1 MISFYYIIRE
11 GVKESELQSKWNNS
25 VQTHY
30 VLAQVTFL
38 NNIFWC
44 ASLIYKH
51 RLPASKINNQADD
64 FFFGSRCLINSD
76 HLQMSRTKQNV
87 CHLTFFSALCS
98 FVVVAFSDFSIFVF
112 MQLKSRTL
120 KKEKEDESKT
130 TTLKLVFDLF
140 LLCIFLSHHHH
151 YQQQQPKVLDTNQK
165 RKNQQ

>member
-1 MISFYYIIRE
+1 MISFYYIIRD

-64 FFFGSRCLINSD
+64 FFWFSLFNQLGSFTNEQNKTECVPLDFLFCSLLICCC
-76 HLQMSRTKQNV
+76 R
-87 CHLTFFSALCS
+87 
-98 FVVVAFSDFSIFVF
+98 
-112 MQLKSRTL
+112 
-120 KKEKEDESKT
+120 
-130 TTLKLVFDLF
+130 
-140 LLCIFLSHHHH
+140 FLSFFYFCFHAIEI
-151 YQQQQPKVLDTNQK
+151 KNDKK
-165 RKNQQ
+165 RRRRRREQNNNSEISI